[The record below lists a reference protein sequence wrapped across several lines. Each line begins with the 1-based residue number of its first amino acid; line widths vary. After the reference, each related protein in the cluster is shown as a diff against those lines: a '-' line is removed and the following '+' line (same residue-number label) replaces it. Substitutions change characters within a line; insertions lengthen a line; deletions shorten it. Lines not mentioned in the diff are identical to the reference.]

1 MHIFHCA
8 THVNGLIVIDP
19 RPIRTS
25 RTNTFLRFLVALQN
39 IIQIS
44 FRSYVPPY
52 LIHSYLTEQCF
63 KQVLE
68 FVEST
73 EDRRFIRL
81 LISQIADSHGIMPRE
96 LYIQP
101 VERTSEYPVYCGAYG
116 WVYRGQYSG
125 KDVALKW
132 IRIYDT
138 DYTSIKRET
147 EKSLRYEALTWRN
160 LKHRHILPCLGITTF
175 GTLPTPR
182 YYIVSPWMPH
192 GSIRQLLR
200 SRSSLDLNWRV
211 WIPKWSLEIASGLQY
226 LHEEGIVHGDLPG
239 ANILVDSDYSVRLAD
254 FGFAVLV
261 DGTSGARGSNRG
273 GNPRWLAPELLEP
286 DATSVR
292 PTLSSDIFSLGCVI
306 VEIYTDQDP
315 YIGLS
320 TMKVVFMIPRGTK
333 PSKERT
339 MSSALIPLTDHLWT
353 LCEACWSKDPSRRP
367 SAKESVLRLRML
379 MSYDAASLPINS
391 TDV

>member
-1 MHIFHCA
+1 M
-8 THVNGLIVIDP
+8 P
-19 RPIRTS
+19 TS
-25 RTNTFLRFLVALQN
+25 YYYALLQT
-39 IIQIS
+39 S
-44 FRSYVPPY
+44 LASEVHPSGSSGSK
-52 LIHSYLTEQCF
+52 LQCT
-63 KQVLE
+63 VLE